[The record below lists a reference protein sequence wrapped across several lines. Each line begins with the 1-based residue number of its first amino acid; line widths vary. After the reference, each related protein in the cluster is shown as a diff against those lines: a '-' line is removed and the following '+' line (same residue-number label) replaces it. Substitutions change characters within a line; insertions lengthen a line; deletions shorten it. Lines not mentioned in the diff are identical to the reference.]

1 MLFLLYH
8 VKAYYVS
15 RKTLQPK
22 MIVYVFTDSYYNY
35 YNNIFLKSNGKL
47 LICQQKNIIYESESV
62 NMLKVKLC
70 VMLTGP

>member
-1 MLFLLYH
+1 
-8 VKAYYVS
+8 
-15 RKTLQPK
+15 
-22 MIVYVFTDSYYNY
+22 MIGYVFTDSYYYY